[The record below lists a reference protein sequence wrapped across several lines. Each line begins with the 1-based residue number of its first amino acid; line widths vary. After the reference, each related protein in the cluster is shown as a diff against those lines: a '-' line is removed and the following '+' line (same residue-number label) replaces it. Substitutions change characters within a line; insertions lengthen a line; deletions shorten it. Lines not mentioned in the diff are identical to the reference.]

1 MNGLAFL
8 LCLLRRVAAGDDFLA
23 ALIACIANQPAPPDP
38 VDPPPIGGGTVDAEK
53 ARVRLRHGNA
63 GCTGAVL
70 ASRDGVKCWVLTA
83 AHCVPGVGGVG
94 EATRTDGT
102 SFRTRVVASDPRSDL
117 AVLVSQDEE
126 ETKWYAEI
134 ADENSPPGTAI
145 WHMGYGVHIP
155 GNYEEGV
162 VVNSENGD
170 GQTQMTI
177 NVSSGDSGSGMYRKD
192 NNKIQ
197 SVVCCG
203 AGRQVW
209 GGSVRKIKQI
219 LGQASQYLSDSGCGG
234 RKYIG
239 GYKVDGGG
247 VQTSAHEPTA
257 SQLHPH

>member
-8 LCLLRRVAAGDDFLA
+8 ICLLRRIAGGDDFFA
-23 ALIACIANQPAPPDP
+23 ALLACLGNLPAPPGP
-38 VDPPPIGGGTVDAEK
+38 IDPPPIGGGDLDPEK

-70 ASRDGVKCWVLTA
+70 QSRDGTRCWVLTA

-102 SFRTRVVASDPRSDL
+102 RFATRVVATNSNSDL
-117 AVLVSQDEE
+117 AVIVSQEDE
-126 ETKWYAEI
+126 ETKWYADVAE
-134 ADENSPPGTAI
+134 ANSQPGTAI
-145 WHMGYGVHIP
+145 WHMGYGVDIP

-162 VVNSENGD
+162 VVNPEDSN

-192 NNKIQ
+192 NGKIQ

-209 GGSVRKIKQI
+209 GGSVASIRRI
-219 LGQASQYLSDSGCGG
+219 LGQAVQHLAESGCHG
-234 RKYIG
+234 RPYIS
-239 GYKVDGGG
+239 GYKIDPADA
-247 VQTSAHEPTA
+247 QTSAPTLPA
-257 SQLHPH
+257 K